1 MRLWLSS
8 QMELSEAGLK
18 GFGHL
23 LTAGKFKVK
32 GLKLLSQGQQISKA
46 SAVWRGEGGFLSLV
60 NSPNGDFSFCV
71 IWWHTGW

>member
-8 QMELSEAGLK
+8 QRELSEAGLK

-46 SAVWRGEGGFLSLV
+46 SAVWRREAGSLSLV
-60 NSPNGDFSFCV
+60 NSPNGDFPFCV